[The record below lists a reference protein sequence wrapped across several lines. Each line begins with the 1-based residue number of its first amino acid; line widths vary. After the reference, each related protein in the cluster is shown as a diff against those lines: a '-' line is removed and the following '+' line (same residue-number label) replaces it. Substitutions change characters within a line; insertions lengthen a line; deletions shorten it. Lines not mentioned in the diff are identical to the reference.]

1 MNWIVGLA
9 IGAVA
14 GILLGILTGILI
26 RKKIGE
32 KAIGSAEDEAK
43 KIREVAAKDAESMK
57 IEALLSAKEDIL
69 RQRNEAEKE
78 LKERRSEVSRQE
90 RRIAQKEENLDK
102 KMEGLERKNEQ
113 LDRKIKENEVA
124 REQIDELLK
133 KEMVILENISG
144 ITAEEAK
151 EELIERVESEVKH
164 ELSQR
169 LAELEEQFKEEAD
182 SKAKNIISLD
192 LQQLDGAICSHFVI
206 CNADS
211 TTQVSAIADA
221 IEEDVFNE
229 LGQKVWRVDGKMNSL
244 WVAMD
249 YTDIIVHIFQTE
261 MRDFYK
267 LEELWADA
275 PCTRYEYE
283 E

>member
-1 MNWIVGLA
+1 MDKLLNSIV
-9 IGAVA
+9 
-14 GILLGILTGILI
+14 
-26 RKKIGE
+26 
-32 KAIGSAEDEAK
+32 EA
-43 KIREVAAKDAESMK
+43 
-57 IEALLSAKEDIL
+57 
-69 RQRNEAEKE
+69 
-78 LKERRSEVSRQE
+78 
-90 RRIAQKEENLDK
+90 AQN
-102 KMEGLERKNEQ
+102 R
-113 LDRKIKENEVA
+113 
-124 REQIDELLK
+124 
-133 KEMVILENISG
+133 
-144 ITAEEAK
+144 
-151 EELIERVESEVKH
+151 
-164 ELSQR
+164 
-169 LAELEEQFKEEAD
+169 
-182 SKAKNIISLD
+182 KAKNIISLD

-221 IEEDVFNE
+221 IEEDVFNQ

-275 PCTRYEYE
+275 PCTRYDYE